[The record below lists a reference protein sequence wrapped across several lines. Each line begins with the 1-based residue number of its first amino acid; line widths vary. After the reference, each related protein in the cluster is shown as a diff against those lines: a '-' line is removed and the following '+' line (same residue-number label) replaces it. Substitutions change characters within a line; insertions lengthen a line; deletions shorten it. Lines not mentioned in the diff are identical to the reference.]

1 MINSGYLIWN
11 SMVLDSLTR
20 KCSLVNCQGLDT
32 FIKRSKTIN
41 VGLPQTVCSF
51 VYVCGLS
58 GDEITIF
65 VLPFKDDAGNK
76 SNSFLLT
83 ICLLSHHAQR
93 DKKGCMRFRALTAIR
108 DWKPNLSLGSLWP
121 GSRSNN
127 IGLYISAF
135 LTRVVLLVTW
145 NFRKCSSSRKLVILF
160 VVIAAAVIVLEL
172 GVIVSVVCSIVL
184 CKGFKPFNARR
195 YGSCKITRN
204 FWVRAEDIPLLFGHM
219 IAVWLPEKP
228 STLLSHTINLVI

>member
-1 MINSGYLIWN
+1 M
-11 SMVLDSLTR
+11 D
-20 KCSLVNCQGLDT
+20 
-32 FIKRSKTIN
+32 
-41 VGLPQTVCSF
+41 LPQTVCSF

-58 GDEITIF
+58 GDETAIF

-76 SNSFLLT
+76 TNIFLLT
-83 ICLLSHHAQR
+83 ICVLSRHAQR
-93 DKKGCMRFRALTAIR
+93 QYEGMHAFQGPDGDSWLKAEYI
-108 DWKPNLSLGSLWP
+108 LGLPW

-184 CKGFKPFNARR
+184 WKVQAIQC
-195 YGSCKITRN
+195 
-204 FWVRAEDIPLLFGHM
+204 E
-219 IAVWLPEKP
+219 
-228 STLLSHTINLVI
+228 TLRELQHDPKFLG